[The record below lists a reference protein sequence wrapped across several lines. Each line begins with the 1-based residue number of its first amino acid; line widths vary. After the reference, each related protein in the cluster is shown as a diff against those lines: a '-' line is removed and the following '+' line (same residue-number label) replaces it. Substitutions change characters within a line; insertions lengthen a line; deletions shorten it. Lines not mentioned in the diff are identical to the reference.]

1 MYPGGLMS
9 LLIVTAVTMTWIFF
23 WSCLAGMGLQK
34 ALDLRRDLSNTQR
47 VEDGD
52 NNAIVGTR
60 GVPLPDFQV
69 NFYPLLTFP
78 APSRENVDA
87 SFM

>member
-1 MYPGGLMS
+1 MYPGGLMV
-9 LLIVTAVTMTWIFF
+9 LLIGTAVTMAWIFF

-34 ALDLRRDLSNTQR
+34 ALDLRRSLSATQR
-47 VEDGD
+47 VEDSD

-69 NFYPLLTFP
+69 NFYPLITFP
-78 APSRENVDA
+78 APSRKNVDA
-87 SFM
+87 SFL

>member
-1 MYPGGLMS
+1 MG
-9 LLIVTAVTMTWIFF
+9 LLIGTAVTMAWIFF

-34 ALDLRRDLSNTQR
+34 ALDLRRDLSATKQM
-47 VEDGD
+47 EDGD

-69 NFYPLLTFP
+69 NFYPLITFP
-78 APSRENVDA
+78 TPSRENVDA
-87 SFM
+87 SFVN